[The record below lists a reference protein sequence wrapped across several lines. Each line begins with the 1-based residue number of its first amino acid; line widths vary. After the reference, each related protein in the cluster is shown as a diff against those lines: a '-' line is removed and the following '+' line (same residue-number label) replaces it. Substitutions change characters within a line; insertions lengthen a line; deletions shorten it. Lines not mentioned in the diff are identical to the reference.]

1 MLPKILNKTSI
12 LIVLSQK
19 GDTFVP
25 IMKTKLSVIN
35 KKAKFEYEFLQTE
48 VCGIQLVGSEVKS
61 IRQGKVSISEG
72 YCYFKDGEL
81 FVKGMNISDYGF
93 GSFHE
98 TVRDRK
104 LLLKRK
110 ELNDLESKLIN
121 GLTIVPYRIFLNDK
135 GLIKMEIALSKGK
148 KIHDKRE
155 SIKSRDIDRDMKR
168 IQV

>member
-1 MLPKILNKTSI
+1 MKKSI
-12 LIVLSQK
+12 NI
-19 GDTFVP
+19 
-25 IMKTKLSVIN
+25 IN
-35 KKAKFEYEFLQTE
+35 KKARFEYEFLQTDI
-48 VCGIQLVGSEVKS
+48 VGISLLGSEVKS

-72 YCYFKDGEL
+72 YCYFNEGEL

-110 ELNDLESKLIN
+110 ELNSLESKLMN
-121 GLTIVPYRIFLNDK
+121 GLTIVPYRVFINEK
-135 GLIKMEIALSKGK
+135 GLIKMEIALAKGK

-168 IQV
+168 NLK

>member
-1 MLPKILNKTSI
+1 MKKTI
-12 LIVLSQK
+12 NIV
-19 GDTFVP
+19 
-25 IMKTKLSVIN
+25 N
-35 KKAKFEYEFLQTE
+35 KKARFEYEFIQTE

-110 ELNDLESKLIN
+110 ELNGLETKLIN
-121 GLTIVPYRIFLNDK
+121 GLTIVPYRVFLNDK
-135 GLIKMEIALSKGK
+135 GLIKMEIALAKGK

-155 SIKSRDIDRDMKR
+155 TIKNRDIDRDMKR
-168 IQV
+168 I

>member
-1 MLPKILNKTSI
+1 
-12 LIVLSQK
+12 
-19 GDTFVP
+19 
-25 IMKTKLSVIN
+25 MKKSVNIIN

-110 ELNDLESKLIN
+110 ELNGLETKLIN
-121 GLTIVPYRIFLNDK
+121 GLTIVPYRVFLNEK
-135 GLIKMEIALSKGK
+135 GLIKMEIALAKGK

-155 SIKSRDIDRDMKR
+155 TIKNRDLDRDMKR
-168 IQV
+168 F

>member
-1 MLPKILNKTSI
+1 MKKSVSI
-12 LIVLSQK
+12 
-19 GDTFVP
+19 
-25 IMKTKLSVIN
+25 IN
-35 KKAKFEYEFLQTE
+35 KKAKFEYDFLQTE
-48 VCGIQLVGSEVKS
+48 TCGIQLVGSEVKS

-110 ELNDLESKLIN
+110 ELNGLETKLIN
-121 GLTIVPYRIFLNDK
+121 GLTIVPYRVFLNEK
-135 GLIKMEIALSKGK
+135 GLIKMEIALAKGK

-155 SIKSRDIDRDMKR
+155 TIKNRDLDRDMKR
-168 IQV
+168 I

>member
-1 MLPKILNKTSI
+1 MKKSI
-12 LIVLSQK
+12 NI
-19 GDTFVP
+19 
-25 IMKTKLSVIN
+25 IN

-110 ELNDLESKLIN
+110 ELDGLETKLIN
-121 GLTIVPYRIFLNDK
+121 GLTIVPYRVFLNDK
-135 GLIKMEIALSKGK
+135 GLIKMEIALAKGK

-155 SIKSRDIDRDMKR
+155 TIKNRDLDRDMKR
-168 IQV
+168 VQL

>member
-1 MLPKILNKTSI
+1 MKKTI
-12 LIVLSQK
+12 NIV
-19 GDTFVP
+19 
-25 IMKTKLSVIN
+25 N
-35 KKAKFEYEFLQTE
+35 KKARFEYEFIQTE

-110 ELNDLESKLIN
+110 ELNGLETKLIN
-121 GLTIVPYRIFLNDK
+121 GLTIVPYRVFLNEK

-155 SIKSRDIDRDMKR
+155 TIKNRDLDRDMKR
-168 IQV
+168 F